1 MDSEVAELIATNQ
14 STADLKG
21 GSTDPMNKEEGG
33 DRQLL
38 EEGIAYNAE
47 DEMV

>member
-1 MDSEVAELIATNQ
+1 
-14 STADLKG
+14 
-21 GSTDPMNKEEGG
+21 MNKEEGG

-47 DEMV
+47 DEMVWDLEEFIT